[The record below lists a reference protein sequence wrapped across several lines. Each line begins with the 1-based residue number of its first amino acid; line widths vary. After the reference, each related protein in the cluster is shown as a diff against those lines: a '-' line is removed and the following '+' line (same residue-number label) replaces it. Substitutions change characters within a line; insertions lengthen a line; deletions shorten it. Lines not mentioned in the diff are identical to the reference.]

1 MATIEKRGPGQ
12 FRAIVRRKGYPAMRQ
27 TFPTRAHAEAWA
39 RSIENPIDRGEY
51 LDHGEASTTTL
62 HEAIERYI
70 REATRAKRGARQ
82 EERRLRAWQ
91 RHPIAQKTLTRLRG
105 ADFATYRDERLAKVG
120 PNTVR
125 LELAP
130 ISNLFKLARTE
141 WGMEGLRN
149 PMENVRKPTPGKARE
164 RRLEGDEEARILAEC
179 DPVMRVAVVL
189 AIETAMRRGELA
201 SIRREWIRGR
211 VVYLPKTKNGDPRA
225 VPLSPRALEALDEL
239 PARIDGHILP
249 AADLI
254 THQFGEACERA
265 KVEGL
270 TFHDL
275 RHEATS
281 RLFERGLQLMEVAA
295 ITGHKDIRML
305 RRYTHLR
312 ADDLAEKLSAPLL
325 ARRSSGRQ

>member
-12 FRAIVRRKGYPAMRQ
+12 FRAIIRRKGYPPMRE
-27 TFPTRAHAEAWA
+27 TFPTRALAEAWA
-39 RSIENPIDRGEY
+39 RSIESPIDRGEY
-51 LDHGEASTTTL
+51 VDQGEASTTTL
-62 HEAIERYI
+62 HQAIERYI

-91 RHPIAQKTLTRLRG
+91 RHPLAGKTLTRLRG
-105 ADFATYRDERLAKVG
+105 SDFADYRDERLAEVA

-130 ISNLFKLARTE
+130 ISNLYKLARTE

-149 PMENVRKPTPGKARE
+149 PLVNVRKPSPGRARE
-164 RRLEGDEEARILAEC
+164 RRLEPGEEGRILAEC
-179 DPVMRVAVVL
+179 DLVMRGVVIL
-189 AIETAMRRGELA
+189 ATETAMRRGELA
-201 SIRREWIRGR
+201 SLRREWIRGR
-211 VVYLPKTKNGDPRA
+211 VAYLPQTKNGEARA
-225 VPLSPRALEALDEL
+225 VPLSPKALQALADM
-239 PARIDGHILP
+239 PARIDGRVCP

-254 THQFGEACERA
+254 THQFREACERA
-265 KVEGL
+265 QVDGL
-270 TFHDL
+270 RFHDL

-305 RRYTHLR
+305 KRYTHLR
-312 ADDLAEKLSAPLL
+312 AEELAEKL
-325 ARRSSGRQ
+325 G